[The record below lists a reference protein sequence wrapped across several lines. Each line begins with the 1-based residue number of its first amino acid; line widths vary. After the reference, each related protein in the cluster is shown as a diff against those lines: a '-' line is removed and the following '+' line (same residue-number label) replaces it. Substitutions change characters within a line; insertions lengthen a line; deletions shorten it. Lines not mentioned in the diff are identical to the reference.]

1 MLISSHGL
9 MASGTPFF
17 LCLQPII
24 SSGFASLETRYK
36 LPCLIIQ
43 LNLLAHWS
51 FPFMIWYIPLFLS
64 LCVYNCNILYTKLY
78 VGRLRTK
85 LVLIVE
91 SIRSHSSLASY

>member
-9 MASGTPFF
+9 MVSGTPFF

-43 LNLLAHWS
+43 LNLLAH
-51 FPFMIWYIPLFLS
+51 
-64 LCVYNCNILYTKLY
+64 
-78 VGRLRTK
+78 
-85 LVLIVE
+85 
-91 SIRSHSSLASY
+91 